1 MILGA
6 VLLGAE
12 LLVVDAAFYLV
23 FLGVAAAITGAA
35 VLLGM
40 GMELW
45 VQWLL
50 FGSLSLIA
58 MVTFRQRVYQRLRGN
73 TPDYGDG
80 LGGEIIR
87 LASDLPAG
95 SHCRHELRG
104 SMWTVINRSPND
116 IPANTEVSITE
127 VQGLNL
133 VIK

>member
-35 VLLGM
+35 VLLGI

-58 MVTFRQRVYQRLRGN
+58 MVTFRQRLYAKLRGN
-73 TPDYGDG
+73 VPDYGDG

-87 LASDLPAG
+87 LTSDLPAG
-95 SHCRHELRG
+95 SSCRHELRG
-104 SMWTVINRSPND
+104 TMWTVINRSPND
-116 IPANTEVSITE
+116 IQANTEVSITE